1 MVKPFSDTAFAMSAP
16 GDISE
21 PVKTMFGYHII
32 LLHEKQPKVVKSF
45 DDVKEKIIQGERE
58 KFVSEYR
65 SKLIGGIL
73 NDQSLKLN
81 EEAVNRFWTNLDAK
95 SGDEKP
101 SKIIKPEA
109 AKP

>member
-32 LLHEKQPKVVKSF
+32 LLHEKQPKVVRSF

-58 KFVSEYR
+58 KFLSEYR

-81 EEAVNRFWTNLDAK
+81 EEAVNKFWTNLDAK
-95 SGDEKP
+95 SSDAKP
-101 SKIIKPEA
+101 SEIIKPEA